1 MNMYGATD
9 IGKVRDTNQDAFYI
23 DSENNWCVVADGM
36 GGHRGGETASS
47 MTVEIIKENM
57 ANGTDLKTAIEKA
70 NEEVY
75 RKSLADKELFGMGT
89 TVVLLRLTKNG
100 AEIAHVGDSRAYL
113 VMDGVMEQIT
123 VDHSIVQQLVDS
135 GTITKEEAK
144 NHPQRN
150 LITRAVG
157 TEREILTDVDK
168 VTLYDGDYI
177 LICSDGLSS
186 YVDESE
192 IAKIISE
199 TPFEDT
205 PQALIKAANEQGGR
219 DNITVV
225 IVRRNS

>member
-9 IGKVRDTNQDAFYI
+9 IGKVRDTNQDTFYI
-23 DSENNWCVVADGM
+23 DNENNWCVVADGM

-57 ANGTDLKTAIEKA
+57 AKGTGLKTAIENA
-70 NEEVY
+70 NQVVF
-75 RKSLADKELFGMGT
+75 RKSLEEKELLGMGT
-89 TVVLLRLTKNG
+89 TVVLLRLTENG

-123 VDHSIVQQLVDS
+123 VDHSIVQQLIDS
-135 GTITKEEAK
+135 GTITKEQAK

-157 TEREILTDVDK
+157 TERDILIDVDK
-168 VTLYDGDYI
+168 VTLYDHDYI

-186 YVDESE
+186 YVDEKE
-192 IAKIISE
+192 MAKIISE
-199 TPFEDT
+199 TPFEDV
-205 PQALIKAANEQGGR
+205 PDALIKAANEQGGR
-219 DNITVV
+219 DNITAV